1 MTKKKKIVL
10 IIAVIVMLIAMIASA
25 IIVINANRSKDG
37 ISDKESEDVETAMAE
52 NDSTDSVTGD
62 ETTDSKSE
70 GDSQSEAQST
80 TGKSEDGQSGTGT
93 QSTTEKATGSSQS
106 GTQATTE
113 SSSGKSGTQTTTEK
127 RTTETRTTESTG
139 SGTEH
144 QHTWE
149 AQYSTV
155 HHDEEGHYEKVCVQ
169 EAYDEPVYETHEFCN
184 YCNKDLTKAGED
196 VLAHCLT
203 CGPPYPEDHPLH
215 DVYPTQGSSYGAVDV
230 QVGTQHHEAVY
241 EKQWIVDKKAY
252 DEQVL
257 TGYKCTTCGET
268 KK

>member
-62 ETTDSKSE
+62 ETTDSESE
-70 GDSQSEAQST
+70 GDSRSEAQST
-80 TGKSEDGQSGTGT
+80 TGKSEGGQSGTGT

-113 SSSGKSGTQTTTEK
+113 SSGGKSGTQTTTEK
-127 RTTETRTTESTG
+127 QTTETRTTESTG

-169 EAYDEPVYETHEFCN
+169 EAYDEPVYEWHNFCN
-184 YCNKDLTKAGED
+184 YCGLDITASGESVD
-196 VLAHCLT
+196 THITL
-203 CGPPYPEDHPLH
+203 CGPPMPEDHPF
-215 DVYPTQGSSYGAVDV
+215 YKPGATMGSSYGAVRV
-230 QVGTQHHEAVY
+230 QVDTKHYEAVY
-241 EKQWIVDKKAY
+241 ENQWVVDKEAY

-257 TGYKCTTCGET
+257 TGYKCTTCGAT